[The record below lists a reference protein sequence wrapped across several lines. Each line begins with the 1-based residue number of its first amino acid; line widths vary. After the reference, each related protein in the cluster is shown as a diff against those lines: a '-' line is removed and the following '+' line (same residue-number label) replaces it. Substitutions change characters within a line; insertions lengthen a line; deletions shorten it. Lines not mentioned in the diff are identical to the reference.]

1 MEIGFDYGVLRTIH
15 MKYSIACLAAIAIA
29 SSSFAVTL
37 GTAPAVTIAL
47 TVSIE
52 NGGFKVVD
60 PETKEVTYES
70 EKITEGKPDKNGNVV
85 TTTETKTVVQVVKFG
100 NAQLLN
106 DLLEDG
112 SLPDETVKGWS
123 IVSVSGL
130 EDETSQLYAV
140 KKGQEPVLIDNGTE
154 EGVIYYET
162 YVYAKAEKSTY
173 SSADPDVV
181 TMVSASA
188 TIKAVVG
195 LSYDGFE
202 IQGVETASAKYA
214 KGNFGKGANAIPYD
228 TTLPG
233 AGKIAGISGNFTSDD
248 DGSSAVVE
256 GSFSIAAS
264 AVLDLETLGFSAQ

>member
-1 MEIGFDYGVLRTIH
+1 
-15 MKYSIACLAAIAIA
+15 MKFSIACLAAIAIA

-47 TVSIE
+47 TVSLE

-70 EKITEGKPDKNGNVV
+70 EKITEGKPDKNGIVV

-130 EDETSQLYAV
+130 EDQTFQLYAV

-162 YVYAKAEKSTY
+162 YVYALAEKSTY
-173 SSADPDVV
+173 TSEYPDFV
-181 TMVSASA
+181 TMVSSSA
-188 TIKAVVG
+188 TSKAVVG

-214 KGNFGKGANAIPYD
+214 KGNFGKGANAIPYE
-228 TTLPG
+228 TILPG

-256 GSFSIAAS
+256 GSFSFAAS